1 MNKAQIRVQLLAL
14 LNRNDCSD
22 AQADIFIEQAM
33 SRIQR
38 TLRIPPMERQET
50 ITANDVNPGLI
61 TLPDDFL
68 NIKYLFTTTGML
80 QYRDLAT
87 FIMIAPT
94 VGIPAYYT
102 RIQGGL
108 NLKPFPPEGY
118 TVNMIYYG
126 EIPDLVTDTDENFLT
141 IVAADL
147 LIYAALTFAS
157 DFFVDERKPA
167 FEAKYSTIYLEVE
180 EQARL
185 SEMDQATL
193 AIQPV
198 YQTDY

>member
-141 IVAADL
+141 IIAADL